1 MYISIL
7 ANLVLPLT
15 LAALLTR
22 KSTSSTTTSIKPTQ
36 HYFLIKSFSL
46 LILGLFLSTLAT
58 LNFSLSFMIGLLC
71 APLTFINRL
80 NPSPSPSPNN
90 TVPKF
95 VSTIT
100 SLIFLNLLSPPVVLL
115 AGCWYAGV
123 DVETVLTQAAFG
135 WDVWGMWT
143 QVVVWGVWW
152 PAWVVGCALVGVDL
166 LG

>member
-1 MYISIL
+1 
-7 ANLVLPLT
+7 
-15 LAALLTR
+15 
-22 KSTSSTTTSIKPTQ
+22 
-36 HYFLIKSFSL
+36 
-46 LILGLFLSTLAT
+46 
-58 LNFSLSFMIGLLC
+58 MIGLLC

-80 NPSPSPSPNN
+80 NPSPSPSPDQAKK
-90 TVPKF
+90 PAL
-95 VSTIT
+95 SAIT
-100 SLIFLNLLSPPVVLL
+100 STASLLVLNLLSPPVVLL

-123 DVETVLTQAAFG
+123 DVESVLTQAAFG